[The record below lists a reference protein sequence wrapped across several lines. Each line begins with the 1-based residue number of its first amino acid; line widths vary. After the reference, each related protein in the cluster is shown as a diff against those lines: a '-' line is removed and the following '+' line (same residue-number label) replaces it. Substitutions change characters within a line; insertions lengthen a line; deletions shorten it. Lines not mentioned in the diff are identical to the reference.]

1 MASSMLSKK
10 RMVNGDASVRDQQK
24 KSLGLGL
31 ALFILIQMLTQ
42 PHPTKEGLRFVI
54 QKLKIR
60 TINIQT

>member
-1 MASSMLSKK
+1 MESYMLSKK

-42 PHPTKEGLRFVI
+42 PHPTKKGLRFVI
-54 QKLKIR
+54 
-60 TINIQT
+60 